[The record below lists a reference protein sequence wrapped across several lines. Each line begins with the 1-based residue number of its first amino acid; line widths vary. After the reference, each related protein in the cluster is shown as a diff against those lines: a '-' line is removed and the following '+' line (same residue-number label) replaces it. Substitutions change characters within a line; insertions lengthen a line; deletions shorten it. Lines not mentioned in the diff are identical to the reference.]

1 MPDRPQP
8 DLQTPAAPQPVR
20 LADYTPYPW
29 EVDEI
34 DLIFDLHPTDTKVTA
49 RASFARKSD
58 AEPGSDLVLD
68 GDGLVLDAIALDG
81 EPLGDNAYQVDA
93 KGLRV
98 FSPPDRFTLDT
109 VTRVNPEANTAL
121 SGLYLSGG
129 MLCTQ
134 CEAEG
139 FRRITYFPDRPDVLS
154 RYTVTLVA
162 DRTAFPVLLANGN
175 PVDHGDSLGDRH
187 WAKWHDPWPKPS
199 YLFAL
204 VAGDLHAV
212 PDRFTTRS
220 GRTVDLNIWVRRP
233 DLDQCG
239 HAMASLK
246 KAMAWDEQVFG
257 LEYDLDVFNVVA
269 VSDFNMGAMENK
281 GLNIFNSA
289 LLLAKPE
296 TATDGD
302 FQRIES
308 VVAHEYFHNW
318 TGNRVTCR
326 DWFQL
331 SLKEGLTVFRD
342 QEFSADHGSAAV
354 KRIQDVR
361 RLRISQF
368 PEDAGPMAHPVR
380 PESYIE
386 INNFYTPTVYEKGAE
401 VIRMMRRLLGAEGFR
416 RGMDLYFQRHDGQAV
431 TCEDFAAAME
441 DAGGVD
447 LGQFRTWYSQAG
459 TPELTAADRY
469 DAEAG
474 RYTLTLSQH
483 TPPTPGQPDKQPLHI
498 PVVVGLV
505 GADGAELPAQLV
517 EGAGEPTA
525 EGWLLHLRE
534 PRQTYVF
541 AGLGE
546 RPVPSL
552 LRGFSAPVKLKPPP
566 AERLKFLFA
575 RDGDP
580 FGRWEAGRQLA
591 TRVLLDLVRAH
602 RAGEPLEVDPAFVD
616 AFASTLADTRLDTA
630 LIAEALTLPSI
641 DEVADEMVQVDM
653 EAIDAAR
660 QAVRTALAAALAEPL
675 AQTYERLADGGPF
688 RTDPDAMAKRAL
700 RGVCLSLLAHAP
712 DRRGLALAEAQ
723 AAAAKDMTERLA
735 ALTVLNNH
743 AGPARDAALA
753 AFLEDWESYPLVV
766 DKWFRLQATSRLP
779 DTLERVLALTH
790 HPLFTR
796 RVPNRLRALV
806 GAFAYG
812 NPLRF
817 HSSDGGGYAFL
828 ADEIIAVDKLNPQV
842 AARLVAPLGRWRRH
856 DSGRQAQMRAA
867 LERILATSPLSPDV
881 YEIVRKSLD

>member
-318 TGNRVTCR
+318 T
-326 DWFQL
+326 
-331 SLKEGLTVFRD
+331 
-342 QEFSADHGSAAV
+342 
-354 KRIQDVR
+354 
-361 RLRISQF
+361 
-368 PEDAGPMAHPVR
+368 
-380 PESYIE
+380 
-386 INNFYTPTVYEKGAE
+386 
-401 VIRMMRRLLGAEGFR
+401 
-416 RGMDLYFQRHDGQAV
+416 
-431 TCEDFAAAME
+431 
-441 DAGGVD
+441 
-447 LGQFRTWYSQAG
+447 
-459 TPELTAADRY
+459 
-469 DAEAG
+469 
-474 RYTLTLSQH
+474 
-483 TPPTPGQPDKQPLHI
+483 
-498 PVVVGLV
+498 
-505 GADGAELPAQLV
+505 
-517 EGAGEPTA
+517 
-525 EGWLLHLRE
+525 
-534 PRQTYVF
+534 
-541 AGLGE
+541 
-546 RPVPSL
+546 
-552 LRGFSAPVKLKPPP
+552 
-566 AERLKFLFA
+566 
-575 RDGDP
+575 
-580 FGRWEAGRQLA
+580 
-591 TRVLLDLVRAH
+591 
-602 RAGEPLEVDPAFVD
+602 
-616 AFASTLADTRLDTA
+616 
-630 LIAEALTLPSI
+630 
-641 DEVADEMVQVDM
+641 
-653 EAIDAAR
+653 
-660 QAVRTALAAALAEPL
+660 
-675 AQTYERLADGGPF
+675 
-688 RTDPDAMAKRAL
+688 
-700 RGVCLSLLAHAP
+700 
-712 DRRGLALAEAQ
+712 
-723 AAAAKDMTERLA
+723 
-735 ALTVLNNH
+735 
-743 AGPARDAALA
+743 
-753 AFLEDWESYPLVV
+753 
-766 DKWFRLQATSRLP
+766 
-779 DTLERVLALTH
+779 
-790 HPLFTR
+790 
-796 RVPNRLRALV
+796 
-806 GAFAYG
+806 
-812 NPLRF
+812 
-817 HSSDGGGYAFL
+817 
-828 ADEIIAVDKLNPQV
+828 
-842 AARLVAPLGRWRRH
+842 
-856 DSGRQAQMRAA
+856 
-867 LERILATSPLSPDV
+867 
-881 YEIVRKSLD
+881 